1 MEEAHLLCP
10 LHRDITDL
18 IVDLGTIV
26 ETGIDEI
33 SEDQLANIIG
43 SEYRCEF
50 CGKKFLRKEDLEDHK
65 TAVNYREYQE
75 ESFLDTERM

>member
-1 MEEAHLLCP
+1 MFN
-10 LHRDITDL
+10 ITGL
-18 IVDLGTIV
+18 IVDLSTIV

-33 SEDQLANIIG
+33 SEDQLANIVG
-43 SEYRCEF
+43 SKYQCEF
-50 CGKKFLRKEDLEDHK
+50 CGKRFLRKEDLDDHK

>member
-1 MEEAHLLCP
+1 MFN
-10 LHRDITDL
+10 ITGL
-18 IVDLGTIV
+18 IVDLSTII

-43 SEYRCEF
+43 SKYQCEF
-50 CGKKFLRKEDLEDHK
+50 CGKRFLRKEDLGDHK

>member
-1 MEEAHLLCP
+1 MFNL
-10 LHRDITDL
+10 TDL
-18 IVDLGTIV
+18 IVDLGVIV
-26 ETGIDEI
+26 ESGIDEI

-65 TAVNYREYQE
+65 TAVKFREYQE
-75 ESFLDTERM
+75 EMFLDTERI

>member
-1 MEEAHLLCP
+1 MFN
-10 LHRDITDL
+10 ITGL
-18 IVDLGTIV
+18 IVDLSTIV

-50 CGKKFLRKEDLEDHK
+50 CGKRFLREEDLDDHK
-65 TAVNYREYQE
+65 TAREFREYQE
-75 ESFLDTERM
+75 EMRE